1 MSSRKKIPLAIYE
14 LPLDKK
20 NGIATT
26 FLTAQILSDVFDE
39 TLQRQECSA
48 FKQKLEYRFFE
59 IIKSQLCHNG
69 IISELRVNLILLKM
83 LTAAKKVDSND

>member
-20 NGIATT
+20 KVIATT

-48 FKQKLEYRFFE
+48 FKQKLEDRIF
-59 IIKSQLCHNG
+59 
-69 IISELRVNLILLKM
+69 
-83 LTAAKKVDSND
+83 